1 MGVLVEVGMDWPVD
15 VSILVELE
23 VLLVDELEAV
33 SVKVVE
39 VLVIGAVVTY
49 KVDGELTVVSVKV
62 VDVLIVSVA
71 EKTLFVELACERCAA
86 IRAVMSEYNS
96 KL

>member
-1 MGVLVEVGMDWPVD
+1 MEGFDSVVVAAGVV
-15 VSILVELE
+15 
-23 VLLVDELEAV
+23 
-33 SVKVVE
+33 VVE
-39 VLVIGAVVTY
+39 VLVIGAVVAY

-71 EKTLFVELACERCAA
+71 EKTLFVELACEICAA